1 MNYKMNYKA
10 VMGVGIILGMLISI
24 QFKSVNQQNGGTTTL
39 KKAEQLTRE
48 LESLKR
54 KELKLKNEIQE
65 TKETIQKYKEET
77 NNKEQEKISLEIK
90 KYEKL
95 SGYTDVEGPGI
106 EMNINTKVNSNSS
119 IVYNFDLILSIINK
133 LNSAQAEAISI
144 NNQRIVNDSYIKL
157 EGESLKINDITI
169 TEPINI
175 KAIGNKETLE
185 AALKI
190 KYGVIWE
197 MEKYYNTNVEV
208 SKKDNI
214 KINKYSDKIELRY
227 SEYER

>member
-1 MNYKMNYKA
+1 MNYKMSYKSLI
-10 VMGVGIILGMLISI
+10 VVGMILGMLMSI
-24 QFKSVNQQNGGTTTL
+24 QFKSIKHQNGGTTTI
-39 KKAEQLTRE
+39 KKGEQLTRE

-54 KELKLKNEIQE
+54 KELKLKNEIQQ
-65 TKETIQKYKEET
+65 TKETIQKYKEES
-77 NNKEQEKISLEIK
+77 NNKKQEKISLEIK
-90 KYEKL
+90 KYETL

-106 EMNINTKVNSNSS
+106 EMTISTKPNSANS
-119 IVYNFDLILSIINK
+119 IIYNFDLILSIINK

-157 EGESLKINDITI
+157 EGDFLKINDITI
-169 TEPINI
+169 TEPIKI

-197 MEKYYNTNVEV
+197 IEKYYNTNVEIIQ
-208 SKKDNI
+208 KDNI
-214 KINKYSDKIELRY
+214 KINKHSDKIEFIHFKD
-227 SEYER
+227 ER